1 MLYAVIGGFI
11 GFILGALMLFL
22 WMRAN
27 SRTDAA
33 RIAELESRTVAFD
46 QAISDKVRAESALEQ
61 LTISSK
67 RELEFAEQAAESK
80 AEAAARAHAAA
91 LDAEKRR
98 AESELESE
106 RGKAAALLEAEKR
119 RAATELNAERNK
131 AATEL
136 EAAAAALDTEKRRA
150 ESELE
155 SERGKA
161 AALLEAEK
169 RRAATELEAEKRKSQ
184 SELAAVR
191 EAQSQLEKVMKER
204 TENLRQ
210 EFKVL
215 SETILKERTE
225 NLQTANREQLSAILS
240 PLREQLAVYKKS
252 MDDVRENGVKLNES
266 LKHQYES
273 MVKMTE
279 KIGTDA
285 NNLAN
290 ALKGQSKTQGDWG
303 EMILET
309 ILRNSGLVKGVH
321 YRTQDT
327 IRDESGKTLKSASDH
342 IMRPDVIVNY
352 PDGKAVIIDS
362 KVSLTAY
369 TDYVGADDPKK
380 REDALQRHI
389 RSVQAHVDE
398 LVKKDYSAYLR
409 KGDSVDFVVMFIP
422 NDPSYQAALQG
433 DSGLWNRAFEKRIL
447 IVNPFNLMTLLYI
460 IKVAWNRMAQERNQQ
475 EIIRTAETLLTRVQR
490 FFAAFDDVGR
500 QLESTGKKYEA
511 AVKALSGR
519 QGLLGSAEKLK
530 ALGVPAKKDQKYPE
544 RFTAPEFSS
553 DPLSVRLIGS
563 DPDAESGTDDGS
575 ALSEGSE
582 GPDLPLPDA
591 DDDASG
597 ADSADTND

>member
-1 MLYAVIGGFI
+1 MFLYAVIGGVI
-11 GFILGALMLFL
+11 GFVLGALILFL
-22 WMRAN
+22 WMRAK

-33 RIAELESRTVAFD
+33 RIAELESRTAAFD
-46 QAISDKVRAESALEQ
+46 QAVADKVRAESALEQ
-61 LTISSK
+61 LKLSSQ
-67 RELEFAEQAAESK
+67 RELEFAQQAAQAK
-80 AEAAARAHAAA
+80 ADAAAKAHEAA

-98 AESELESE
+98 AASELEAEQS
-106 RGKAAALLEAEKR
+106 KSAALLDAEKR
-119 RAATELNAERNK
+119 RAAA
-131 AATEL
+131 
-136 EAAAAALDTEKRRA
+136 
-150 ESELE
+150 
-155 SERGKA
+155 
-161 AALLEAEK
+161 
-169 RRAATELEAEKRKSQ
+169 ELEAEKRKAQ

-191 EAQSQLEKVMKER
+191 EAQAQLEKVTKER
-204 TENLRQ
+204 TEHLRQ

-225 NLQTANREQLSAILS
+225 NLQTANKEQLGAILA

-327 IRDESGKTLKSASDH
+327 IRDEAGKTLKSASDH

-369 TDYVGADDPKK
+369 TDYVAADDPKK

-475 EIIRTAETLLTRVQR
+475 EIVKTAETLLARVQR

-530 ALGVPAKKDQKYPE
+530 ALGVPAKKDQKFPE

-553 DPLSVRLIGS
+553 DPLSVRLIGE
-563 DPDAESGTDDGS
+563 DTDAESEQEGIGTDDAP
-575 ALSEGSE
+575 ALSDEL
-582 GPDLPLPDA
+582 DLPLSGA
-591 DDDASG
+591 DDASG
-597 ADSADTND
+597 DADATDEP

>member
-1 MLYAVIGGFI
+1 MIFYAAIGGAA
-11 GFILGALMLFL
+11 GFILGALIIFL
-22 WMRAN
+22 WMRAG

-33 RIAELESRTVAFD
+33 RIAELESRIAAFD
-46 QAISDKVRAESALEQ
+46 QAVADKVRAESALEQ
-61 LTISSK
+61 LRQSSQ
-67 RELEFAEQAAESK
+67 RELEFTTQAAEEK
-80 AEAAARAHAAA
+80 ANVAAAAHEAELTAVRRQAAA
-91 LDAEKRR
+91 ELDAEKRR
-98 AESELESE
+98 AQSELDAE
-106 RGKAAALLEAEKR
+106 RSKAAALL
-119 RAATELNAERNK
+119 
-131 AATEL
+131 
-136 EAAAAALDTEKRRA
+136 D
-150 ESELE
+150 
-155 SERGKA
+155 
-161 AALLEAEK
+161 AEK
-169 RRAATELEAEKRKSQ
+169 RRAATELEAEKSKAK
-184 SELAAVR
+184 SELDALR
-191 EAQSQLEKVMKER
+191 EAHAQLEKVTKER
-204 TENLRQ
+204 TDHLRQ

-215 SETILKERTE
+215 SETILKERAE
-225 NLQTANREQLSAILS
+225 SMQSANREQLAAILA

-266 LKHQYES
+266 LKHQYDS

-285 NNLAN
+285 NNLAA

-327 IRDESGKTLKSASDH
+327 IRDESGKVVKSASDH

-352 PDGKAVIIDS
+352 PDGKAVVIDS

-369 TDYVGADDPKK
+369 TDYVASDDPQK

-475 EIIRTAETLLTRVQR
+475 EIVRTAENLLARVQR
-490 FFAAFDDVGR
+490 FLGAFDDVGR
-500 QLESTGKKYEA
+500 QLEATGKKYDA
-511 AVKALSGR
+511 AVKAFSGR
-519 QGLLGSAEKLK
+519 QGLVGSAEKLK
-530 ALGVPAKKDQKYPE
+530 ALGVPSKKDQKFPE
-544 RFTAPEFSS
+544 RFTAPEFSAS
-553 DPLSVRLIGS
+553 PLDIRLIGGENTA
-563 DPDAESGTDDGS
+563 DDGTDGDP
-575 ALSEGSE
+575 ALSKDELE
-582 GPDLPLPDA
+582 LPLSGDDAGDA
-591 DDDASG
+591 DA
-597 ADSADTND
+597 SADANS

>member
-1 MLYAVIGGFI
+1 MLSYAVIGGAI
-11 GFILGALMLFL
+11 GFVLGALILFL
-22 WMRAN
+22 WMRAR

-33 RIAELESRTVAFD
+33 RIAELEARTAAFD
-46 QAISDKVRAESALEQ
+46 QAVADRVRAESALEQ
-61 LTISSK
+61 LRISAQ
-67 RELEFAEQAAESK
+67 RELEFAAQAAESK
-80 AEAAARAHAAA
+80 EKAAAKAHETELASVRSQAAAA

-98 AESELESE
+98 AASELEAEKS
-106 RGKAAALLEAEKR
+106 KSAALLEAERK
-119 RAATELNAERNK
+119 RAAA
-131 AATEL
+131 
-136 EAAAAALDTEKRRA
+136 
-150 ESELE
+150 
-155 SERGKA
+155 
-161 AALLEAEK
+161 
-169 RRAATELEAEKRKSQ
+169 ELEAEKRKAE
-184 SELAAVR
+184 SELAAIR
-191 EAQSQLEKVMKER
+191 EAQAQMEKVTKER

-225 NLQTANREQLSAILS
+225 NLQTANKEQLAAILS

-273 MVKMTE
+273 MVRMTE

-327 IRDESGKTLKSASDH
+327 IRDDAGRTVKSASDH

-352 PDGKAVIIDS
+352 PDGKAVVIDS

-369 TDYVGADDPKK
+369 TDYVAAADDPQK

-433 DSGLWNRAFEKRIL
+433 DSGLWHRAFEKRIL

-475 EIIRTAETLLTRVQR
+475 EIVKTAETLLARVQR

-530 ALGVPAKKDQKYPE
+530 ALGVPAKKDQKLPE

-553 DPLSVRLIGS
+553 DPLSVRLIGEDAGSGPDEENAEAAAEADS
-563 DPDAESGTDDGS
+563 DE
-575 ALSEGSE
+575 L
-582 GPDLPLPDA
+582 DLPL
-591 DDDASG
+591 SG
-597 ADSADTND
+597 ADTTDLPGAND

>member
-1 MLYAVIGGFI
+1 MILYAVIGGVA
-11 GFILGALMLFL
+11 GFILGALILFL
-22 WMRAN
+22 WMRAR

-33 RIAELESRTVAFD
+33 RIAELEARTAAFD
-46 QAISDKVRAESALEQ
+46 QAVADKVRAETALEQ
-61 LTISSK
+61 LRISAQ
-67 RELEFAEQAAESK
+67 RELEFAAKAHEAELASVRSQAA
-80 AEAAARAHAAA
+80 AT

-98 AESELESE
+98 AASELESE
-106 RGKAAALLEAEKR
+106 KRRAASELEAEQKKAAALLEAEKR
-119 RAATELNAERNK
+119 K
-131 AATEL
+131 
-136 EAAAAALDTEKRRA
+136 A
-150 ESELE
+150 ESEL
-155 SERGKA
+155 A
-161 AALLEAEK
+161 AM
-169 RRAATELEAEKRKSQ
+169 
-184 SELAAVR
+184 R
-191 EAQSQLEKVMKER
+191 EAQAQMEKVTKER
-204 TENLRQ
+204 TEHLRQ

-225 NLQTANREQLSAILS
+225 NLQTANKEQLAAILS

-327 IRDESGKTLKSASDH
+327 IRDDAGRTVKSASDH

-352 PDGKAVIIDS
+352 PDGKAVVIDS

-369 TDYVGADDPKK
+369 TDYVAADDPKK

-475 EIIRTAETLLTRVQR
+475 EIVKTAETLLARIQR

-530 ALGVPAKKDQKYPE
+530 ALGVPAKKDQKLPE

-553 DPLSVRLIGS
+553 DPLTVRLIGEDADSGSEAENTDADADS
-563 DPDAESGTDDGS
+563 DELELRLTDTDDGTADADTS
-575 ALSEGSE
+575 
-582 GPDLPLPDA
+582 DLP
-591 DDDASG
+591 G
-597 ADSADTND
+597 ANDQP

>member
-1 MLYAVIGGFI
+1 MVLYAIIGGVV
-11 GFILGALMLFL
+11 GFLLGAFILFL
-22 WMRAN
+22 WMRAK

-33 RIAELESRTVAFD
+33 RIAELKSRTIAFD
-46 QAISDKVRAESALEQ
+46 QAVADKVRAESALEQ
-61 LTISSK
+61 LKISSQ
-67 RELEFAEQAAESK
+67 RELEYAAKAHDAELASVRSQAAATLD
-80 AEAAARAHAAA
+80 AEKKRAASE

-98 AESELESE
+98 AASELEAE
-106 RGKAAALLEAEKR
+106 QKKAAALLDAEKR
-119 RAATELNAERNK
+119 K
-131 AATEL
+131 
-136 EAAAAALDTEKRRA
+136 A
-150 ESELE
+150 ESEL
-155 SERGKA
+155 A
-161 AALLEAEK
+161 AM
-169 RRAATELEAEKRKSQ
+169 
-184 SELAAVR
+184 R
-191 EAQSQLEKVMKER
+191 EAQAQMEKVTKER
-204 TENLRQ
+204 TEHLRQ

-225 NLQTANREQLSAILS
+225 NLQTANKEQLAAILS
-240 PLREQLAVYKKS
+240 PLREQLAVYKQS

-475 EIIRTAETLLTRVQR
+475 EIVKTAETLLARVQR

-500 QLESTGKKYEA
+500 QLESAGKKYEA

-530 ALGVPAKKDQKYPE
+530 ALGVPAKKDQKIPE

-553 DPLSVRLIGS
+553 DPLTVRLIGE
-563 DPDAESGTDDGS
+563 DAESEPDDAGTDDDPV
-575 ALSEGSE
+575 LSDEL
-582 GPDLPLPDA
+582 DLPLSGA
-591 DDDASG
+591 DDASG
-597 ADSADTND
+597 DADATDEP

>member
-1 MLYAVIGGFI
+1 MIYAVIGGCI
-11 GFILGALMLFL
+11 GFILGALILFL
-22 WMRAN
+22 WMRAKT
-27 SRTDAA
+27 RADAA
-33 RIAELESRTVAFD
+33 RIAELESRTAAFEQAVA
-46 QAISDKVRAESALEQ
+46 DKVRAESVLEQ
-61 LTISSK
+61 LRLSSQ
-67 RELEFAEQAAESK
+67 RELEFAERAAQAK
-80 AEAAARAHAAA
+80 AEAAAQAHEAELTSARNQAAAA

-98 AESELESE
+98 AQSELEAE
-106 RGKAAALLEAEKR
+106 RGKSAALLDAEKR
-119 RAATELNAERNK
+119 RAAA
-131 AATEL
+131 
-136 EAAAAALDTEKRRA
+136 
-150 ESELE
+150 
-155 SERGKA
+155 
-161 AALLEAEK
+161 
-169 RRAATELEAEKRKSQ
+169 ELEAEKRKAQ
-184 SELAAVR
+184 SELAALR
-191 EAQSQLEKVMKER
+191 EAQAQLEKVTKER

-225 NLQTANREQLSAILS
+225 NLQTANKEQLSAILA

-273 MVKMTE
+273 MVRMTE

-327 IRDESGKTLKSASDH
+327 IRDEAGKTLKSASDH

-369 TDYVGADDPKK
+369 TDYVAADDPKK

-433 DSGLWNRAFEKRIL
+433 DSGLWNRAFENRIL

-475 EIIRTAETLLTRVQR
+475 EIVKTAETLLARVQR

-511 AVKALSGR
+511 AVKALRGR

-530 ALGVPAKKDQKYPE
+530 ALGVPAKKDQKFPE

-553 DPLSVRLIGS
+553 DPLTVLIS
-563 DPDAESGTDDGS
+563 ENTESEPDDADAGTDDAS
-575 ALSEGSE
+575 TLSDELT
-582 GPDLPLPDA
+582 LPLS
-591 DDDASG
+591 DDDAD
-597 ADSADTND
+597 AAATDANETDEP

>member
-1 MLYAVIGGFI
+1 MILYAIIGGLI
-11 GFILGALMLFL
+11 GFLLGAFILFL
-22 WMRAN
+22 WMRAR
-27 SRTDAA
+27 SRTDAV
-33 RIAELESRTVAFD
+33 RIAELEARTAAFD
-46 QAISDKVRAESALEQ
+46 QAVADKVRAETELEQ
-61 LTISSK
+61 LRISAQ
-67 RELEFAEQAAESK
+67 RELEFARQTAQAQADASAKAHETELASIRSQAA
-80 AEAAARAHAAA
+80 AT
-91 LDAEKRR
+91 LDAEKCR
-98 AESELESE
+98 AASELEAE
-106 RGKAAALLEAEKR
+106 QKKAAALLEAETK
-119 RAATELNAERNK
+119 RAAAELDA
-131 AATEL
+131 
-136 EAAAAALDTEKRRA
+136 EKRKA
-150 ESELE
+150 ESEL
-155 SERGKA
+155 A
-161 AALLEAEK
+161 AM
-169 RRAATELEAEKRKSQ
+169 
-184 SELAAVR
+184 R
-191 EAQSQLEKVMKER
+191 EAQAQMEKVTKER
-204 TENLRQ
+204 TEHLRQ

-225 NLQTANREQLSAILS
+225 NLQTANREQLAAILS

-327 IRDESGKTLKSASDH
+327 IRDDAGRTVKSASDH

-352 PDGKAVIIDS
+352 PDGKAVVIDS

-369 TDYVGADDPKK
+369 TDYVAADDPKK

-475 EIIRTAETLLTRVQR
+475 EIVKTAETLLARVQR

-530 ALGVPAKKDQKYPE
+530 ALGVPAKKDQKIPE

-553 DPLSVRLIGS
+553 DPLTVRLIGEDVESAEPDDAGTNDNPTLS
-563 DPDAESGTDDGS
+563 DE
-575 ALSEGSE
+575 L
-582 GPDLPLPDA
+582 DLPLSGA
-591 DDDASG
+591 NDASG
-597 ADSADTND
+597 DADATDEL

>member
-1 MLYAVIGGFI
+1 
-11 GFILGALMLFL
+11 
-22 WMRAN
+22 MRAR

-33 RIAELESRTVAFD
+33 RIAELESRTEAFD
-46 QAISDKVRAESALEQ
+46 QAVAGKVRAESALEQ
-61 LTISSK
+61 LKISSQ
-67 RELEFAEQAAESK
+67 RELEFAKQTAKDNADATEKAHEAALASARSQAAATLE
-80 AEAAARAHAAA
+80 AEREKAAAL

-98 AESELESE
+98 A
-106 RGKAAALLEAEKR
+106 AA
-119 RAATELNAERNK
+119 
-131 AATEL
+131 
-136 EAAAAALDTEKRRA
+136 
-150 ESELE
+150 
-155 SERGKA
+155 
-161 AALLEAEK
+161 
-169 RRAATELEAEKRKSQ
+169 ELEAEKRSAQ
-184 SELAAVR
+184 TELAALR
-191 EAQSQLEKVMKER
+191 EAHAQLEKTMKER

-215 SETILKERTE
+215 SETILKERAE
-225 NLQTANREQLSAILS
+225 SMQSANREQLSAILA

-327 IRDESGKTLKSASDH
+327 IRDDSGKTVKSASDH

-362 KVSLTAY
+362 KVSLTAF
-369 TDYVGADDPKK
+369 TDYVAADDPKK

-433 DSGLWNRAFEKRIL
+433 DSGLWNRAFENRIL

-475 EIIRTAETLLTRVQR
+475 EIVRTAETLLARVQR

-530 ALGVPAKKDQKYPE
+530 ALGVPAKKDQKFPE

-553 DPLSVRLIGS
+553 DPLTILISENAES
-563 DPDAESGTDDGS
+563 DEPDAGTDDAP
-575 ALSEGSE
+575 ALSDE
-582 GPDLPLPDA
+582 PDLPLSGA
-591 DDDASG
+591 NDASG
-597 ADSADTND
+597 DADATDEP

>member
-1 MLYAVIGGFI
+1 MLKA
-11 GFILGALMLFL
+11 ILGGLAGFL
-22 WMRAN
+22 LGSAMIYLWARV
-27 SRTDAA
+27 RTKTDAA
-33 RIAELESRTVAFD
+33 RIAELEAKAVKLDDATA
-46 QAISDKVRAESALEQ
+46 DKVRAESALE
-61 LTISSK
+61 
-67 RELEFAEQAAESK
+67 AERGK
-80 AEAAARAHAAA
+80 HAV
-91 LDAEKRR
+91 
-98 AESELESE
+98 ELESAHRQAE
-106 RGKAAALLEAEKR
+106 SLLEAER
-119 RAATELNAERNK
+119 Q
-131 AATEL
+131 
-136 EAAAAALDTEKRRA
+136 
-150 ESELE
+150 
-155 SERGKA
+155 KA
-161 AALLEAEK
+161 AAVLDAERQKATASLEAERQK
-169 RRAATELEAEKRKSQ
+169 AAAELTALKNAHAE
-184 SELAAVR
+184 
-191 EAQSQLEKVMKER
+191 LEKVTKER
-204 TENLRQ
+204 TDNLRQ

-225 NLQTANREQLSAILS
+225 NLQTANREQLAAILT

-273 MVKMTE
+273 MVRMTE

-290 ALKGQSKTQGDWG
+290 ALKGQNKTQGDWG

-475 EIIRTAETLLTRVQR
+475 EIVKTAETLLARVQR

-519 QGLLGSAEKLK
+519 QGLVGSAEKLS
-530 ALGVPAKKDQKYPE
+530 ALGVPSKKDQKFPE
-544 RFTAPEFSS
+544 RFSAPEFSS
-553 DPLSVRLIGS
+553 DPLSIRLIGEDADS
-563 DPDAESGTDDGS
+563 DAGTEPGTDDAS
-575 ALSEGSE
+575 ALSDEL
-582 GPDLPLPDA
+582 DLPL
-591 DDDASG
+591 SG
-597 ADSADTND
+597 ADGANDADAADSHGAND

>member
-1 MLYAVIGGFI
+1 MVLYAVIGGAV
-11 GFILGALMLFL
+11 GFVLGALIVFL
-22 WMRAN
+22 WMRAR

-33 RIAELESRTVAFD
+33 RIAELESRTAALD
-46 QAISDKVRAESALEQ
+46 QAVADKVRAESALEQ
-61 LTISSK
+61 LTISSQ
-67 RELEFAEQAAESK
+67 RELEFSQQTAQAKADAAAKAHETELASVRSQAA
-80 AEAAARAHAAA
+80 AT

-98 AESELESE
+98 AASELESE
-106 RGKAAALLEAEKR
+106 KRRAASELEAEQSKSAALLDAEKR
-119 RAATELNAERNK
+119 RAAA
-131 AATEL
+131 
-136 EAAAAALDTEKRRA
+136 
-150 ESELE
+150 
-155 SERGKA
+155 
-161 AALLEAEK
+161 
-169 RRAATELEAEKRKSQ
+169 ELEAEKRKAE
-184 SELAAVR
+184 SELAAMR
-191 EAQSQLEKVMKER
+191 EAQAQMEKVTKER
-204 TENLRQ
+204 TEHLRQ

-225 NLQTANREQLSAILS
+225 NLQTANREQLAAILS

-327 IRDESGKTLKSASDH
+327 IRDEAGKTLRSASDH

-352 PDGKAVIIDS
+352 PDGKAVVIDS

-369 TDYVGADDPKK
+369 TDYVAADDPKK

-475 EIIRTAETLLTRVQR
+475 EIVKTAETLLARVQR

-530 ALGVPAKKDQKYPE
+530 ALGVPAKKDQKFPE

-553 DPLSVRLIGS
+553 DPLSVRLIGE
-563 DPDAESGTDDGS
+563 DTDAESGLDAGTDDDP
-575 ALSEGSE
+575 ALSDEL
-582 GPDLPLPDA
+582 DLPL
-591 DDDASG
+591 SG
-597 ADSADTND
+597 ADDAATDADATDEP

>member
-1 MLYAVIGGFI
+1 MFFYAVIGGVA
-11 GFILGALMLFL
+11 GFILGAFVVFL
-22 WMRAN
+22 WMRAR

-33 RIAELESRTVAFD
+33 RIAALETRMAAFD
-46 QAISDKVRAESALEQ
+46 QAVADKIRAESALEQ
-61 LTISSK
+61 LRISAQ
-67 RELEFAEQAAESK
+67 RELEFASQTAESK
-80 AEAAARAHAAA
+80 VEVAAKAHDAALASVRSQAAAE
-91 LDAEKRR
+91 LEAEKRR
-98 AESELESE
+98 AASELEAE
-106 RGKAAALLEAEKR
+106 RGKAAALLDAEKR
-119 RAATELNAERNK
+119 
-131 AATEL
+131 
-136 EAAAAALDTEKRRA
+136 
-150 ESELE
+150 
-155 SERGKA
+155 KA
-161 AALLEAEK
+161 AA
-169 RRAATELEAEKRKSQ
+169 ELEAEKRKAE
-184 SELAAVR
+184 SELAAMR
-191 EAQSQLEKVMKER
+191 EAQAQMEKVTKER
-204 TENLRQ
+204 TEHLRQ
-210 EFKVL
+210 EFKAL
-215 SETILKERTE
+215 SETILKERAE
-225 NLQTANREQLSAILS
+225 NLQTANREQLAAILS

-327 IRDESGKTLKSASDH
+327 IRDDAGKAVRSASDH

-352 PDGKAVIIDS
+352 PDGKAVVIDS

-369 TDYVGADDPKK
+369 TDYVAADDPKK

-433 DSGLWNRAFEKRIL
+433 DSGLWHRAFEKRIL

-475 EIIRTAETLLTRVQR
+475 EIVKTAENLLARIQR
-490 FFAAFDDVGR
+490 FFSAFDEVGR
-500 QLESTGKKYEA
+500 QIDSTKKKYDA
-511 AVKALSGR
+511 AVNAFRGR
-519 QGLLGSAEKLK
+519 VGLVGSAERLK
-530 ALGVPAKKDQKYPE
+530 ALGVPSKKDLKIPE
-544 RFTAPEFSS
+544 RFTAPEFSA
-553 DPLSVRLIGS
+553 DPLSVRLIGG
-563 DPDAESGTDDGS
+563 DAESDSGQDNADAAEESDELDLQLPGADDATG
-575 ALSEGSE
+575 ADG
-582 GPDLPLPDA
+582 DAADA
-591 DDDASG
+591 DSSG
-597 ADSADTND
+597 ANDEP

>member
-1 MLYAVIGGFI
+1 MLLYAAVIGGVV
-11 GFILGALMLFL
+11 GFILGALILFL
-22 WMRAN
+22 WMRAR

-33 RIAELESRTVAFD
+33 RIAELESRTASFNQAVA
-46 QAISDKVRAESALEQ
+46 DKVRAESALEQ
-61 LTISSK
+61 LKLSSQ
-67 RELEFAEQAAESK
+67 RELEFARHAAQAESD
-80 AEAAARAHAAA
+80 AAAKAHEAELASVRNQAAAA

-98 AESELESE
+98 AASELEAEQS
-106 RGKAAALLEAEKR
+106 KSAALLDAEKR
-119 RAATELNAERNK
+119 RAAA
-131 AATEL
+131 
-136 EAAAAALDTEKRRA
+136 
-150 ESELE
+150 
-155 SERGKA
+155 
-161 AALLEAEK
+161 
-169 RRAATELEAEKRKSQ
+169 ELEAEKCKAE
-184 SELAAVR
+184 SELAAMR
-191 EAQSQLEKVMKER
+191 EAQAQMEKVTKER
-204 TENLRQ
+204 TEHLRQ

-225 NLQTANREQLSAILS
+225 NLQTANREQLGAILA

-273 MVKMTE
+273 MVRMTE

-290 ALKGQSKTQGDWG
+290 ALKGQNKTQGDWG

-327 IRDESGKTLKSASDH
+327 IRDDSGKTVKSASDH

-369 TDYVGADDPKK
+369 TDYVAADDPKK

-433 DSGLWNRAFEKRIL
+433 DSGLWNRAFEQRIL

-475 EIIRTAETLLTRVQR
+475 EIVKTAETLLARVQR
-490 FFAAFDDVGR
+490 FFAVFDDVGR

-530 ALGVPAKKDQKYPE
+530 ALGVPAKKDQKIPE

-553 DPLSVRLIGS
+553 DPLSVRLIGEDEES
-563 DPDAESGTDDGS
+563 EPDDAGTDDGP
-575 ALSEGSE
+575 ALSDEL
-582 GPDLPLPDA
+582 DLPLSGA
-591 DDDASG
+591 DDASG
-597 ADSADTND
+597 DADATDEP

>member
-1 MLYAVIGGFI
+1 MILYAVIGGVI
-11 GFILGALMLFL
+11 GFILGAFILFL
-22 WMRAN
+22 WMRAR

-33 RIAELESRTVAFD
+33 RIAELESRTAAFD
-46 QAISDKVRAESALEQ
+46 QAVADKVRAESALEQ
-61 LTISSK
+61 LKLSSQ
-67 RELEFAEQAAESK
+67 RELEFAQQTAQAK
-80 AEAAARAHAAA
+80 ADAAAQAHEAELASARNQAAAA

-98 AESELESE
+98 AASELEAEQS
-106 RGKAAALLEAEKR
+106 KSAALLDAEKR
-119 RAATELNAERNK
+119 RAAA
-131 AATEL
+131 
-136 EAAAAALDTEKRRA
+136 
-150 ESELE
+150 
-155 SERGKA
+155 
-161 AALLEAEK
+161 
-169 RRAATELEAEKRKSQ
+169 ELEAEKRKAQ

-191 EAQSQLEKVMKER
+191 EAQAQLEKVTKER

-225 NLQTANREQLSAILS
+225 NLQTANREQLAAILA

-273 MVKMTE
+273 MVRMTE

-327 IRDESGKTLKSASDH
+327 IRDEAGKTLKSASDH

-369 TDYVGADDPKK
+369 TDYVAADDPKK

-475 EIIRTAETLLTRVQR
+475 EIVKTAETLLARVQR

-530 ALGVPAKKDQKYPE
+530 ALGVPAKKDQKFPE

-553 DPLSVRLIGS
+553 DPLSVRLIGE
-563 DPDAESGTDDGS
+563 DAESEPDDAGTDAPS
-575 ALSEGSE
+575 ALSDEL
-582 GPDLPLPDA
+582 DLPL
-591 DDDASG
+591 SG
-597 ADSADTND
+597 ADDVSGDADATDEP

>member
-1 MLYAVIGGFI
+1 MILYAIIGGVA
-11 GFILGALMLFL
+11 GLILGALIIFL
-22 WMRAN
+22 WMRAR

-33 RIAELESRTVAFD
+33 RIAELETRTAAFD
-46 QAISDKVRAESALEQ
+46 QAVADKVRAESALDQ
-61 LTISSK
+61 LRQSSQ
-67 RELEFAEQAAESK
+67 RELEFTVQAEKEKANATAAAHEAELTAIRKQAA
-80 AEAAARAHAAA
+80 AE

-98 AESELESE
+98 AAS
-106 RGKAAALLEAEKR
+106 
-119 RAATELNAERNK
+119 
-131 AATEL
+131 
-136 EAAAAALDTEKRRA
+136 
-150 ESELE
+150 
-155 SERGKA
+155 
-161 AALLEAEK
+161 
-169 RRAATELEAEKRKSQ
+169 ELEAEKNKSAALLDAEKQKAAAELDAEKRKAK
-184 SELAAVR
+184 SELDAVR
-191 EAQSQLEKVMKER
+191 EAQAQLEKVTKER
-204 TENLRQ
+204 TDHLRQ

-215 SETILKERTE
+215 SETILKERAE
-225 NLQTANREQLSAILS
+225 SMQSANREQLSAILA

-266 LKHQYES
+266 LKHQYDS

-285 NNLAN
+285 NNLAA

-327 IRDESGKTLKSASDH
+327 IRDESGKAVKSASDH

-369 TDYVGADDPKK
+369 TDYVAADDPQK

-433 DSGLWNRAFEKRIL
+433 DSGMWNRAFEKRIL

-475 EIIRTAETLLTRVQR
+475 EIVKTAENLLARIQR
-490 FFAAFDDVGR
+490 FFSAFDDVGR
-500 QLESTGKKYEA
+500 QLEATGKKYDA
-511 AVKALSGR
+511 AVKAFSGR
-519 QGLLGSAEKLK
+519 QGLVGSAEKLK
-530 ALGVPAKKDQKYPE
+530 ALGVPSRKDQKFPA
-544 RFTAPEFSS
+544 RFTAPEFSAS
-553 DPLSVRLIGS
+553 PLEIKLIGGE
-563 DPDAESGTDDGS
+563 DADESGTDAGTDDAS
-575 ALSEGSE
+575 ALSDEL
-582 GPDLPLPDA
+582 DLPLP
-591 DDDASG
+591 G
-597 ADSADTND
+597 GESADESTEP

>member
-1 MLYAVIGGFI
+1 MIYAVTGGVI
-11 GFILGALMLFL
+11 GFILGALIIFL
-22 WMRAN
+22 WMRAK

-33 RIAELESRTVAFD
+33 RIAELEARTASFEQAVA
-46 QAISDKVRAESALEQ
+46 DKVRAESALDQ
-61 LTISSK
+61 LRQSSQ
-67 RELEFAEQAAESK
+67 RELEFTARAAEEKANVAAAAHDAELTALRKQAAAELEAEKSK
-80 AEAAARAHAAA
+80 SAAL

-98 AESELESE
+98 A
-106 RGKAAALLEAEKR
+106 AA
-119 RAATELNAERNK
+119 
-131 AATEL
+131 
-136 EAAAAALDTEKRRA
+136 
-150 ESELE
+150 
-155 SERGKA
+155 
-161 AALLEAEK
+161 
-169 RRAATELEAEKRKSQ
+169 ELEAEKSKAK
-184 SELAAVR
+184 SELDAMH
-191 EAQSQLEKVMKER
+191 EAHAQLEKVTKER
-204 TENLRQ
+204 TEHLRQ

-215 SETILKERTE
+215 SETILKERAE
-225 NLQTANREQLSAILS
+225 SMQTANREQLSAILA

-266 LKHQYES
+266 LKHQYDS

-285 NNLAN
+285 NNLAA

-327 IRDESGKTLKSASDH
+327 IRDESGKVVKSASDH
-342 IMRPDVIVNY
+342 IMRPDVVVSY

-369 TDYVGADDPKK
+369 TDYVAADDPQK
-380 REDALQRHI
+380 REEALQRHI

-475 EIIRTAETLLTRVQR
+475 EIVRTAENLLARIQR
-490 FFAAFDDVGR
+490 FFSAFDDVGK
-500 QLESTGKKYEA
+500 QLVATGKKYDA
-511 AVKALSGR
+511 AVKAFSGR
-519 QGLLGSAEKLK
+519 QGLVGSAEKLK
-530 ALGVPAKKDQKYPE
+530 ALGVPSRKDQKFPE
-544 RFTAPEFSS
+544 RFTAPEFSAS
-553 DPLSVRLIGS
+553 PLDIQLIGAEDAS
-563 DPDAESGTDDGS
+563 GDAPDSGTDGDS
-575 ALSEGSE
+575 ALSNGE
-582 GPDLPLPDA
+582 PDLPLPG
-591 DDDASG
+591 DDAGDTDAST
-597 ADSADTND
+597 DSNT

>member
-1 MLYAVIGGFI
+1 MILYAVIGGVI
-11 GFILGALMLFL
+11 GFILGAFILFL
-22 WMRAN
+22 WMRAR

-33 RIAELESRTVAFD
+33 RIAELEARTAAFD
-46 QAISDKVRAESALEQ
+46 QAVADRVRAESALEQ
-61 LTISSK
+61 LKLSSQ
-67 RELEFAEQAAESK
+67 RELEFARHAAQAESD
-80 AEAAARAHAAA
+80 AAAKAHEAELASVRNQAAAA

-98 AESELESE
+98 AASELEAEQS
-106 RGKAAALLEAEKR
+106 KSAALLDAEKR
-119 RAATELNAERNK
+119 RAAA
-131 AATEL
+131 
-136 EAAAAALDTEKRRA
+136 
-150 ESELE
+150 
-155 SERGKA
+155 
-161 AALLEAEK
+161 
-169 RRAATELEAEKRKSQ
+169 ELEAEKCKAQ
-184 SELAAVR
+184 SELAAMR
-191 EAQSQLEKVMKER
+191 EAQAQMEKVTKER
-204 TENLRQ
+204 TEHLRQ

-225 NLQTANREQLSAILS
+225 NLQTANREQLGAILA

-273 MVKMTE
+273 MVRMTE

-327 IRDESGKTLKSASDH
+327 IRDDSGKTVKSASDH

-369 TDYVGADDPKK
+369 TDYVAADDPKK

-389 RSVQAHVDE
+389 RSVHAHVDE

-433 DSGLWNRAFEKRIL
+433 DSGLWNRAFEQRIL

-475 EIIRTAETLLTRVQR
+475 EIVKTAETLLARVQR
-490 FFAAFDDVGR
+490 FFAVFDDVGR

-530 ALGVPAKKDQKYPE
+530 ALGVPAKKDQKIPE

-553 DPLSVRLIGS
+553 DPLMILIS
-563 DPDAESGTDDGS
+563 EDAESEPDDAGTDDVP
-575 ALSEGSE
+575 ALSDEL
-582 GPDLPLPDA
+582 DLPLSGA
-591 DDDASG
+591 DDASG
-597 ADSADTND
+597 DADATDDP

>member
-1 MLYAVIGGFI
+1 MILYAVIGGVI
-11 GFILGALMLFL
+11 GFLLGALILFL
-22 WMRAN
+22 WMRAK

-33 RIAELESRTVAFD
+33 RIAELESRIAAFD
-46 QAISDKVRAESALEQ
+46 QAVADKVRAESMLEQ
-61 LTISSK
+61 LKLSSQ
-67 RELEFAEQAAESK
+67 RELEFSQQAAQAKADAAAKAHEAELTSVRNQAAAELEAEKRRAQSELEAEQSKSAAL
-80 AEAAARAHAAA
+80 

-98 AESELESE
+98 A
-106 RGKAAALLEAEKR
+106 AA
-119 RAATELNAERNK
+119 
-131 AATEL
+131 
-136 EAAAAALDTEKRRA
+136 
-150 ESELE
+150 
-155 SERGKA
+155 
-161 AALLEAEK
+161 
-169 RRAATELEAEKRKSQ
+169 ELEAEKSKAQ

-191 EAQSQLEKVMKER
+191 EAQAQLEKVTKER

-225 NLQTANREQLSAILS
+225 NLQTANREQLGAILA

-327 IRDESGKTLKSASDH
+327 IRDEAGKTLKSASDH

-369 TDYVGADDPKK
+369 TDYVAADDPKK

-475 EIIRTAETLLTRVQR
+475 EIVKTAETLLARVQR

-530 ALGVPAKKDQKYPE
+530 ALGVPAKKDQKIPE

-553 DPLSVRLIGS
+553 DPLTVRLIGEDADAGSEPDDAGTDDASALS
-563 DPDAESGTDDGS
+563 DELDLPLSGTDDV
-575 ALSEGSE
+575 
-582 GPDLPLPDA
+582 
-591 DDDASG
+591 
-597 ADSADTND
+597 ADSTDATDEP

>member
-11 GFILGALMLFL
+11 GFGLGALLVFL
-22 WMRAN
+22 WMRAR

-33 RIAELESRTVAFD
+33 RIAELGSRTAAFD
-46 QAISDKVRAESALEQ
+46 QAVADKVRAESALEQ
-61 LTISSK
+61 LKLSSQ

-80 AEAAARAHAAA
+80 AKAAAQAYEAT

-98 AESELESE
+98 AQSELEAE
-106 RGKAAALLEAEKR
+106 RGKAAALLDAEKR
-119 RAATELNAERNK
+119 RAAA
-131 AATEL
+131 
-136 EAAAAALDTEKRRA
+136 
-150 ESELE
+150 
-155 SERGKA
+155 
-161 AALLEAEK
+161 
-169 RRAATELEAEKRKSQ
+169 ELEAEKRKAQ

-191 EAQSQLEKVMKER
+191 EAQAQLEKVTKER

-225 NLQTANREQLSAILS
+225 NLQTANKEQLSAILA

-266 LKHQYES
+266 LKNQYEN

-279 KIGTDA
+279 RIGTDA

-327 IRDESGKTLKSASDH
+327 IRDESGKAVKSASDH

-352 PDGKAVIIDS
+352 PDGKAVVIDS

-369 TDYVGADDPKK
+369 TDYVGSDDPKK

-398 LVKKDYSAYLR
+398 LVKKDYSAYLG

-475 EIIRTAETLLTRVQR
+475 EIVKTAETLLARVQR

-530 ALGVPAKKDQKYPE
+530 ALGVPARKDQKFPE

-553 DPLSVRLIGS
+553 GPLSVRLIGGDADDDPVS
-563 DPDAESGTDDGS
+563 DDAGTNNAS
-575 ALSEGSE
+575 ALSDEL
-582 GPDLPLPDA
+582 DLPLPGTNA
-591 DDDASG
+591 PDDA
-597 ADSADTND
+597 AD

>member
-1 MLYAVIGGFI
+1 MILYAIIGGVA
-11 GFILGALMLFL
+11 GLILGALIIFL
-22 WMRAN
+22 WMRAR

-33 RIAELESRTVAFD
+33 RIAELETRTAAFD
-46 QAISDKVRAESALEQ
+46 QAVADKVRAESALDQ
-61 LTISSK
+61 LRQSSQ
-67 RELEFAEQAAESK
+67 RELEFRLQAAEEK
-80 AEAAARAHAAA
+80 ANVAAAAHEAELTAIRKQAAA
-91 LDAEKRR
+91 ELDAEKRR
-98 AESELESE
+98 AAS
-106 RGKAAALLEAEKR
+106 
-119 RAATELNAERNK
+119 
-131 AATEL
+131 
-136 EAAAAALDTEKRRA
+136 
-150 ESELE
+150 
-155 SERGKA
+155 
-161 AALLEAEK
+161 
-169 RRAATELEAEKRKSQ
+169 ELEAEKNKSAALLDAEKQKAAAELDAEKRKAK
-184 SELAAVR
+184 SELDAVR
-191 EAQSQLEKVMKER
+191 EAQAQLEKVTKER
-204 TENLRQ
+204 TDHLRQ

-215 SETILKERTE
+215 SETILKERAE
-225 NLQTANREQLSAILS
+225 SMQSANREQLSAILA

-266 LKHQYES
+266 LKHQYDS

-285 NNLAN
+285 NNLAA

-327 IRDESGKTLKSASDH
+327 IRDESGKAVKSASDH

-369 TDYVGADDPKK
+369 TDYVAADDPQK

-433 DSGLWNRAFEKRIL
+433 DSGMWNRAFEKRIL

-475 EIIRTAETLLTRVQR
+475 EIVKTAENLLARIQR
-490 FFAAFDDVGR
+490 FFSAFDDVGR
-500 QLESTGKKYEA
+500 QLEATGKKYDA
-511 AVKALSGR
+511 AVKAFSGR
-519 QGLLGSAEKLK
+519 QGLVGSAEKLK
-530 ALGVPAKKDQKYPE
+530 ALGVPSRKDQKFPA
-544 RFTAPEFSS
+544 RFTAPEFSAS
-553 DPLSVRLIGS
+553 PLEIKLIGGE
-563 DPDAESGTDDGS
+563 DADESGTDAGTDDAS
-575 ALSEGSE
+575 ALSDEL
-582 GPDLPLPDA
+582 DLPLP
-591 DDDASG
+591 G
-597 ADSADTND
+597 GESADESTEP

>member
-1 MLYAVIGGFI
+1 MILYAIIGGVA
-11 GFILGALMLFL
+11 GLILGALIIFL
-22 WMRAN
+22 WMRAR

-33 RIAELESRTVAFD
+33 RIAELETRTAAFD
-46 QAISDKVRAESALEQ
+46 QAVADKVRAESALDQ
-61 LTISSK
+61 LRQSSQ
-67 RELEFAEQAAESK
+67 RELEFRLQAAEEK
-80 AEAAARAHAAA
+80 ANVAAAAHEAELTAIRKQAAA
-91 LDAEKRR
+91 ELDAEKRR
-98 AESELESE
+98 AAS
-106 RGKAAALLEAEKR
+106 
-119 RAATELNAERNK
+119 
-131 AATEL
+131 
-136 EAAAAALDTEKRRA
+136 
-150 ESELE
+150 
-155 SERGKA
+155 
-161 AALLEAEK
+161 
-169 RRAATELEAEKRKSQ
+169 ELEAEKNKSAALLDAEKQKAAAELDAEKRKAK
-184 SELAAVR
+184 SELDAVR
-191 EAQSQLEKVMKER
+191 EAQAQLEKVTKER
-204 TENLRQ
+204 TDHLRQ

-215 SETILKERTE
+215 SETILKERAE
-225 NLQTANREQLSAILS
+225 SMQSANKEQLSAILA

-266 LKHQYES
+266 LKHQYDS

-285 NNLAN
+285 NNLAA

-327 IRDESGKTLKSASDH
+327 IRDESGKAVKSASDH

-369 TDYVGADDPKK
+369 TDYVAADDPKK

-433 DSGLWNRAFEKRIL
+433 DSGMWNRAFEKRIL

-475 EIIRTAETLLTRVQR
+475 EIVKTAETLLARVQR

-530 ALGVPAKKDQKYPE
+530 ALGVPAKKDQKIPE

-553 DPLSVRLIGS
+553 DPLTVRLIGEDADTES
-563 DPDAESGTDDGS
+563 EPDDAGTDDAP
-575 ALSEGSE
+575 ALSDEL
-582 GPDLPLPDA
+582 DLPLSGA
-591 DDDASG
+591 DDASG
-597 ADSADTND
+597 NADATDEP

>member
-1 MLYAVIGGFI
+1 MIFYAVIGGAA
-11 GFILGALMLFL
+11 GLILGALIVFL
-22 WMRAN
+22 WMRAG

-33 RIAELESRTVAFD
+33 RIAELESRTAALD
-46 QAISDKVRAESALEQ
+46 QAVADKVRAESALEQ
-61 LTISSK
+61 LRQSSQ
-67 RELEFAEQAAESK
+67 RELEFAEQAAGEK
-80 AEAAARAHAAA
+80 ANVAAAAHDAELTAVRRQAAA
-91 LDAEKRR
+91 ELDAEKRR
-98 AESELESE
+98 AQSELEAE
-106 RGKAAALLEAEKR
+106 RSKAAALLDAEKR
-119 RAATELNAERNK
+119 RASA
-131 AATEL
+131 
-136 EAAAAALDTEKRRA
+136 
-150 ESELE
+150 
-155 SERGKA
+155 
-161 AALLEAEK
+161 
-169 RRAATELEAEKRKSQ
+169 ELEAEKSKAK
-184 SELAAVR
+184 SELDALR
-191 EAQSQLEKVMKER
+191 EAHAQLEKVTKER
-204 TENLRQ
+204 TDHLRQ

-215 SETILKERTE
+215 SETILKERAE
-225 NLQTANREQLSAILS
+225 SMQSANREQLAAILA

-266 LKHQYES
+266 LKHQYDS
-273 MVKMTE
+273 MVRMTE

-285 NNLAN
+285 NNLAA

-327 IRDESGKTLKSASDH
+327 IRDEAGRTVKSASDH

-352 PDGKAVIIDS
+352 PDGKAVVIDS

-369 TDYVGADDPKK
+369 TDYVAADDPKK

-475 EIIRTAETLLTRVQR
+475 EIVRTAENLLARVQR
-490 FFAAFDDVGR
+490 FLGAFDDVGR
-500 QLESTGKKYEA
+500 QLEATGKKYDA
-511 AVKALSGR
+511 AVKAFSGR
-519 QGLLGSAEKLK
+519 QGLVGSAEKLK
-530 ALGVPAKKDQKYPE
+530 ALGVPSRKDQKFPE
-544 RFTAPEFSS
+544 RFTAPEFSAS
-553 DPLSVRLIGS
+553 PLDIRLIGGENTA
-563 DPDAESGTDDGS
+563 DDGTDGDP
-575 ALSEGSE
+575 ALSNDELE
-582 GPDLPLPDA
+582 LPLSGDNAGDA
-591 DDDASG
+591 DA
-597 ADSADTND
+597 SADANS

>member
-1 MLYAVIGGFI
+1 MLYAVIGGCI
-11 GFILGALMLFL
+11 GLILGALFVFL
-22 WMRAN
+22 WMRAR
-27 SRTDAA
+27 SRTDAT
-33 RIAELESRTVAFD
+33 RIAELESRTAAFD
-46 QAISDKVRAESALEQ
+46 QAVADKVRAESALEQ
-61 LTISSK
+61 LRLSSQ
-67 RELEFAEQAAESK
+67 RELEFAAQAAQAKEE
-80 AEAAARAHAAA
+80 AEAQAHQTA

-98 AESELESE
+98 AQSELEAE
-106 RGKAAALLEAEKR
+106 RGKSAALLDAEKR
-119 RAATELNAERNK
+119 RAAA
-131 AATEL
+131 
-136 EAAAAALDTEKRRA
+136 
-150 ESELE
+150 
-155 SERGKA
+155 
-161 AALLEAEK
+161 
-169 RRAATELEAEKRKSQ
+169 ELEAEKRKAQ

-191 EAQSQLEKVMKER
+191 EAQAQLEKVMKER

-225 NLQTANREQLSAILS
+225 NLQTANKEQLSAILA

-266 LKHQYES
+266 LKNQYEN

-279 KIGTDA
+279 RIGTDA

-327 IRDESGKTLKSASDH
+327 IRDEAGRTVRSASDH

-369 TDYVGADDPKK
+369 TDYVGTDDPKK

-475 EIIRTAETLLTRVQR
+475 EIVKTAETLLARVQR

-544 RFTAPEFSS
+544 RFTAPEFSAS
-553 DPLSVRLIGS
+553 PLSVRLIGGE
-563 DPDAESGTDDGS
+563 DESEAGTDDAS
-575 ALSEGSE
+575 ALSDEL
-582 GPDLPLPDA
+582 DLPLSGDNDAPDNA
-591 DDDASG
+591 DAPETDDQP
-597 ADSADTND
+597 

>member
-1 MLYAVIGGFI
+1 MIYAIIGGVA
-11 GFILGALMLFL
+11 GFLLGALVLFL
-22 WMRAN
+22 WMRAK
-27 SRTDAA
+27 SHTDAA
-33 RIAELESRTVAFD
+33 RIAELEARTASLD
-46 QAISDKVRAESALEQ
+46 QAVADKVRAESALEQ
-61 LTISSK
+61 LRQSSQ
-67 RELEFAEQAAESK
+67 RELEFVNHAAEEKAKTAAAAHETELAAVRRQAA
-80 AEAAARAHAAA
+80 AE

-98 AESELESE
+98 AQSELD
-106 RGKAAALLEAEKR
+106 
-119 RAATELNAERNK
+119 AERNK
-131 AATEL
+131 AA
-136 EAAAAALDTEKRRA
+136 
-150 ESELE
+150 
-155 SERGKA
+155 
-161 AALLEAEK
+161 ALLDAET
-169 RRAATELEAEKRKSQ
+169 RRAAAELEAEKRTAKTELDAMRESQ
-184 SELAAVR
+184 A
-191 EAQSQLEKVMKER
+191 QLEKGIKER
-204 TENLRQ
+204 TEHLRQ

-215 SETILKERTE
+215 SEAILKERAE
-225 NLQTANREQLSAILS
+225 SMQSANKEQLAAILA

-273 MVKMTE
+273 MVRMTE

-327 IRDESGKTLKSASDH
+327 IRDEAGKTLKSASDH

-352 PDGKAVIIDS
+352 PDGKAVVIDS

-369 TDYVGADDPKK
+369 TDYVAADDPKK

-475 EIIRTAETLLTRVQR
+475 EIVKTAENLLARVQR
-490 FFAAFDDVGR
+490 FLNVFDDVGR
-500 QLESTGKKYEA
+500 QIESTEKKYNT
-511 AVKALSGR
+511 AVNALRGR
-519 QGLLGSAEKLK
+519 LGLVGSAERLK
-530 ALGVPAKKDQKYPE
+530 ALGVPAKKDQKFPE
-544 RFTAPEFSS
+544 RFTAPEFSASPLDIQLIES
-553 DPLSVRLIGS
+553 DEDTSGT
-563 DPDAESGTDDGS
+563 ESGTDDAS
-575 ALSEGSE
+575 ALSDEL
-582 GPDLPLPDA
+582 DLDIPGDRARDA
-591 DDDASG
+591 NASTDAIS
-597 ADSADTND
+597 

>member
-1 MLYAVIGGFI
+1 MILYAVIGGVV
-11 GFILGALMLFL
+11 GFILGAFILFL
-22 WMRAN
+22 WMRAK

-33 RIAELESRTVAFD
+33 RIAELETRTAAFD
-46 QAISDKVRAESALEQ
+46 QAVADKVRAESALEQ
-61 LTISSK
+61 LKLSSQ
-67 RELEFAEQAAESK
+67 RELEFARHAAQAESD
-80 AEAAARAHAAA
+80 AAAKAHEAELASVRNQAAAA

-98 AESELESE
+98 AASELEAE
-106 RGKAAALLEAEKR
+106 RGKSAALLEAEKR
-119 RAATELNAERNK
+119 K
-131 AATEL
+131 
-136 EAAAAALDTEKRRA
+136 A
-150 ESELE
+150 ESEL
-155 SERGKA
+155 A
-161 AALLEAEK
+161 AM
-169 RRAATELEAEKRKSQ
+169 
-184 SELAAVR
+184 R
-191 EAQSQLEKVMKER
+191 EAQAQMEKVTKER
-204 TENLRQ
+204 TEHLRQ

-225 NLQTANREQLSAILS
+225 NLQTANKEQLAAILS

-327 IRDESGKTLKSASDH
+327 IRDDSGKTVKSASDH

-369 TDYVGADDPKK
+369 TDYVAADDPKK

-433 DSGLWNRAFEKRIL
+433 DSGLWNRAFEQRIL

-475 EIIRTAETLLTRVQR
+475 EIVKTAETLLARVQR
-490 FFAAFDDVGR
+490 FFTAFDDVGR

-530 ALGVPAKKDQKYPE
+530 ALGVPAKKDQKMPE

-553 DPLSVRLIGS
+553 EPLTILIS
-563 DPDAESGTDDGS
+563 EDAESEPDNTGTDDAS
-575 ALSEGSE
+575 ALSDEL
-582 GPDLPLPDA
+582 DLPLTASDGGAPDTEA
-591 DDDASG
+591 
-597 ADSADTND
+597 NDQP

>member
-1 MLYAVIGGFI
+1 MIFAVIGGCI
-11 GFILGALMLFL
+11 GFILGALILFL
-22 WMRAN
+22 WMRAKT
-27 SRTDAA
+27 RADAA
-33 RIAELESRTVAFD
+33 RIAELESRTASFD
-46 QAISDKVRAESALEQ
+46 QAVADMVRAESALEQ
-61 LTISSK
+61 LRLSSQ
-67 RELEFAEQAAESK
+67 RELEFAAKAHGAE
-80 AEAAARAHAAA
+80 

-98 AESELESE
+98 ANAELEAE
-106 RGKAAALLEAEKR
+106 RGKSAALLDAEKR
-119 RAATELNAERNK
+119 RAAA
-131 AATEL
+131 
-136 EAAAAALDTEKRRA
+136 
-150 ESELE
+150 
-155 SERGKA
+155 
-161 AALLEAEK
+161 
-169 RRAATELEAEKRKSQ
+169 ELEAEKRKAQ
-184 SELAAVR
+184 SELAALR
-191 EAQSQLEKVMKER
+191 EAHAQLEKVTKER

-225 NLQTANREQLSAILS
+225 NLQTANKEQLSAILA

-273 MVKMTE
+273 MVRMTE

-327 IRDESGKTLKSASDH
+327 IRDESGKVVKSASDH

-352 PDGKAVIIDS
+352 PDGKAVVIDS

-369 TDYVGADDPKK
+369 TDYVATDDPKK

-475 EIIRTAETLLTRVQR
+475 EIVRTAENLLARVQR
-490 FFAAFDDVGR
+490 FLGAFDDVGR
-500 QLESTGKKYEA
+500 QLEATGKKYDA
-511 AVKALSGR
+511 AVKAFSGR
-519 QGLLGSAEKLK
+519 QGLVGSAEKLK
-530 ALGVPAKKDQKYPE
+530 ALGVPSKKDQKFPE
-544 RFTAPEFSS
+544 RFTAPEFSAS
-553 DPLSVRLIGS
+553 PLDIRLIGGENA
-563 DPDAESGTDDGS
+563 AENGTDDDPARS
-575 ALSEGSE
+575 NDEL
-582 GPDLPLPDA
+582 DLPLSGEDAGDA
-591 DDDASG
+591 DASTDANS
-597 ADSADTND
+597 

>member
-1 MLYAVIGGFI
+1 MVLYAIIGGVV
-11 GFILGALMLFL
+11 GFLLGAFILFL
-22 WMRAN
+22 WMRAK

-33 RIAELESRTVAFD
+33 RIAELKSRTIAFD
-46 QAISDKVRAESALEQ
+46 QAVADKVRAESALEQ
-61 LTISSK
+61 LKISSQ
-67 RELEFAEQAAESK
+67 RELEYAAKAHDAELASVRSQAAATLD
-80 AEAAARAHAAA
+80 AEKKRAASE

-98 AESELESE
+98 AASELEAE
-106 RGKAAALLEAEKR
+106 QKKAAALLDAEKR
-119 RAATELNAERNK
+119 K
-131 AATEL
+131 
-136 EAAAAALDTEKRRA
+136 A
-150 ESELE
+150 ESEL
-155 SERGKA
+155 A
-161 AALLEAEK
+161 AM
-169 RRAATELEAEKRKSQ
+169 
-184 SELAAVR
+184 R
-191 EAQSQLEKVMKER
+191 EAQAQMEKVTKER
-204 TENLRQ
+204 TEHLRQ

-225 NLQTANREQLSAILS
+225 NLQTANKEQLAAILS

-252 MDDVRENGVKLNES
+252 MDDVRENGIKLNES

-475 EIIRTAETLLTRVQR
+475 EIVKTAETLLARVQR

-519 QGLLGSAEKLK
+519 QGLVGSAEKLS
-530 ALGVPAKKDQKYPE
+530 ALGVPSKKDQKFPE
-544 RFTAPEFSS
+544 RFSAPEFSS
-553 DPLSVRLIGS
+553 DPLSIRLIGEDADS
-563 DPDAESGTDDGS
+563 DAGTEPGTDDAS
-575 ALSEGSE
+575 ALSDEL
-582 GPDLPLPDA
+582 DLPL
-591 DDDASG
+591 SG
-597 ADSADTND
+597 ADGADDADAADSPGAND

>member
-1 MLYAVIGGFI
+1 MILYAVIGGVT
-11 GFILGALMLFL
+11 GFILGAFILFL
-22 WMRAN
+22 WMRAK

-33 RIAELESRTVAFD
+33 RIAELEARTAAFD
-46 QAISDKVRAESALEQ
+46 LAVADRVRAESALEQ
-61 LTISSK
+61 FKLSSQ
-67 RELEFAEQAAESK
+67 RELEFAQQAAQAK
-80 AEAAARAHAAA
+80 ADAVAQAHEAELTSARSQAAAA

-98 AESELESE
+98 AQSELEAEQS
-106 RGKAAALLEAEKR
+106 KSAALLDAEKR
-119 RAATELNAERNK
+119 RAAA
-131 AATEL
+131 
-136 EAAAAALDTEKRRA
+136 
-150 ESELE
+150 
-155 SERGKA
+155 
-161 AALLEAEK
+161 
-169 RRAATELEAEKRKSQ
+169 ELEAEKRKAQ
-184 SELAAVR
+184 SELTAVR
-191 EAQSQLEKVMKER
+191 EAQAQLEKVTKER

-225 NLQTANREQLSAILS
+225 NLQTANREQLGAILA
-240 PLREQLAVYKKS
+240 PLREQLAVYKKA

-327 IRDESGKTLKSASDH
+327 IRDEAGKTLKSASDH

-369 TDYVGADDPKK
+369 TDYVAADDPKK
-380 REDALQRHI
+380 REDALQRHT

-475 EIIRTAETLLTRVQR
+475 EIVKTAETLLARVQR

-530 ALGVPAKKDQKYPE
+530 ALGVPAKKDQKFPE

-553 DPLSVRLIGS
+553 DPLSVRLIGE
-563 DPDAESGTDDGS
+563 DADAESEPDVAGTDDAS
-575 ALSEGSE
+575 ALSDEL
-582 GPDLPLPDA
+582 DLPL
-591 DDDASG
+591 SG
-597 ADSADTND
+597 ADVVSGDADATDEP

>member
-1 MLYAVIGGFI
+1 MFLYAVIGGVV
-11 GFILGALMLFL
+11 GFILGALILFL
-22 WMRAN
+22 WMRAR

-33 RIAELESRTVAFD
+33 RIAELESRTAAFD
-46 QAISDKVRAESALEQ
+46 QAVADKVRAESALEQ
-61 LTISSK
+61 LKLSSQ
-67 RELEFAEQAAESK
+67 RELEFARHAAQAESD
-80 AEAAARAHAAA
+80 AAAKAHEAELASVRNQAAAA

-98 AESELESE
+98 AASELEAEQS
-106 RGKAAALLEAEKR
+106 KAAALLDAEKR
-119 RAATELNAERNK
+119 RAAA
-131 AATEL
+131 
-136 EAAAAALDTEKRRA
+136 
-150 ESELE
+150 
-155 SERGKA
+155 
-161 AALLEAEK
+161 
-169 RRAATELEAEKRKSQ
+169 ELEAEKRKAQ

-191 EAQSQLEKVMKER
+191 EAQAQLEKVTKER

-225 NLQTANREQLSAILS
+225 NLQTANREQLVAILA

-327 IRDESGKTLKSASDH
+327 IRDDSGKTVKSASDH

-369 TDYVGADDPKK
+369 TDYVAADDPKK

-433 DSGLWNRAFEKRIL
+433 DSGLWNRAFEQRIL

-475 EIIRTAETLLTRVQR
+475 EIVKTAETLLARVQR
-490 FFAAFDDVGR
+490 FFAVFDDVGR

-530 ALGVPAKKDQKYPE
+530 ALGVPAKKDQKIPE

-553 DPLSVRLIGS
+553 DPLTILIS
-563 DPDAESGTDDGS
+563 EDAESEPDDAGTDDVP
-575 ALSEGSE
+575 ALSDEL
-582 GPDLPLPDA
+582 DLPLSGA
-591 DDDASG
+591 DDASG
-597 ADSADTND
+597 DADATDEP

>member
-1 MLYAVIGGFI
+1 MLYAVIGGLV
-11 GFILGALMLFL
+11 GFILGALILCL
-22 WMRAN
+22 WMRAR

-33 RIAELESRTVAFD
+33 RIAELEARIAAFD
-46 QAISDKVRAESALEQ
+46 QAVADKVRAESMLEQ
-61 LTISSK
+61 LKLSSQ
-67 RELEFAEQAAESK
+67 RELEFSQQAAQAKADAAAKAHEAELTSVRNQAAAELEAEKRRAQSELEAEQSKSAAL
-80 AEAAARAHAAA
+80 

-98 AESELESE
+98 AAAEL
-106 RGKAAALLEAEKR
+106 
-119 RAATELNAERNK
+119 
-131 AATEL
+131 
-136 EAAAAALDTEKRRA
+136 D
-150 ESELE
+150 
-155 SERGKA
+155 
-161 AALLEAEK
+161 
-169 RRAATELEAEKRKSQ
+169 AEKRKAQ

-191 EAQSQLEKVMKER
+191 EAQAQLEKVTKER

-225 NLQTANREQLSAILS
+225 NLQSANREQLGAILA

-327 IRDESGKTLKSASDH
+327 IRDEAGKTLKSASDH

-369 TDYVGADDPKK
+369 TDYVAADDPKK

-398 LVKKDYSAYLR
+398 LVKKDYSANLR

-475 EIIRTAETLLTRVQR
+475 EIVKTAETLLARVQR

-530 ALGVPAKKDQKYPE
+530 ALGVPAKKDQKIPE

-553 DPLSVRLIGS
+553 DPLTVRLIGE
-563 DPDAESGTDDGS
+563 DADVDTELNDAGTDDDP
-575 ALSEGSE
+575 ALSDEL
-582 GPDLPLPDA
+582 DLPLSGA
-591 DDDASG
+591 DDASG
-597 ADSADTND
+597 DADETDEP

>member
-11 GFILGALMLFL
+11 GFILGALILFL
-22 WMRAN
+22 WMRAKA
-27 SRTDAA
+27 RTDAA
-33 RIAELESRTVAFD
+33 RIAELESRTAAFD
-46 QAISDKVRAESALEQ
+46 QAVADRVRAESALEQ

-67 RELEFAEQAAESK
+67 RELEFAEQTAASK
-80 AEAAARAHAAA
+80 LEAAAQAHETA

-98 AESELESE
+98 AESELEAE
-106 RGKAAALLEAEKR
+106 RGKAAALLDAEKR
-119 RAATELNAERNK
+119 RAAA
-131 AATEL
+131 
-136 EAAAAALDTEKRRA
+136 
-150 ESELE
+150 
-155 SERGKA
+155 
-161 AALLEAEK
+161 
-169 RRAATELEAEKRKSQ
+169 ELEAEKRKSQ

-191 EAQSQLEKVMKER
+191 EAQAQLEKVMKER

-225 NLQTANREQLSAILS
+225 NLQTANREQLAAILS

-369 TDYVGADDPKK
+369 TDYVGTDDPKK

-389 RSVQAHVDE
+389 RSVQTHVDE
-398 LVKKDYSAYLR
+398 LVRKDYSAYLR

-475 EIIRTAETLLTRVQR
+475 EIVRTAETLLARVQR
-490 FFAAFDDVGR
+490 FFSAFDDVGR

-544 RFTAPEFSS
+544 RFTAPEFSAS
-553 DPLSVRLIGS
+553 PLSVHLIGG
-563 DPDAESGTDDGS
+563 DTDAESGTDDVS
-575 ALSEGSE
+575 ALSDGL
-582 GPDLPLPDA
+582 DLPFPDA

-597 ADSADTND
+597 EDSADAND

>member
-1 MLYAVIGGFI
+1 MLSYAVIGGAI
-11 GFILGALMLFL
+11 GFVLGALILFL
-22 WMRAN
+22 WMRAR

-33 RIAELESRTVAFD
+33 RIAELEARTAAFD
-46 QAISDKVRAESALEQ
+46 QAVADKVRAESALEQ
-61 LTISSK
+61 LRISAQ
-67 RELEFAEQAAESK
+67 RELEFAAQAAESK
-80 AEAAARAHAAA
+80 AEAAAKAHETELASVRSQAAAA

-98 AESELESE
+98 AASE
-106 RGKAAALLEAEKR
+106 LEAEKS
-119 RAATELNAERNK
+119 K
-131 AATEL
+131 
-136 EAAAAALDTEKRRA
+136 
-150 ESELE
+150 S
-155 SERGKA
+155 
-161 AALLEAEK
+161 AALLDAERK
-169 RRAATELEAEKRKSQ
+169 RAAAELEAEKRKAE
-184 SELAAVR
+184 SELAAMR
-191 EAQSQLEKVMKER
+191 EAQAQMEKVTKER

-225 NLQTANREQLSAILS
+225 NLQTANKEQLAAILS

-327 IRDESGKTLKSASDH
+327 IRDESGRTVKSASDH

-352 PDGKAVIIDS
+352 PDGKAVVIDS

-369 TDYVGADDPKK
+369 TDYVAAADDPQK

-433 DSGLWNRAFEKRIL
+433 DSGLWHRAFEKRIL

-475 EIIRTAETLLTRVQR
+475 EIVKTAETLLARVQR

-530 ALGVPAKKDQKYPE
+530 ALGVPAKKDQKLPE

-553 DPLSVRLIGS
+553 DPLTVRLIGE
-563 DPDAESGTDDGS
+563 DADS
-575 ALSEGSE
+575 GSE
-582 GPDLPLPDA
+582 AENADAAADSDELELRLTDA
-591 DDDASG
+591 DDGTTDADATDLPG
-597 ADSADTND
+597 ANDQP

>member
-1 MLYAVIGGFI
+1 MFLYAVIGGVI
-11 GFILGALMLFL
+11 GFILGAFILFL
-22 WMRAN
+22 WMRAK
-27 SRTDAA
+27 SRTDAV
-33 RIAELESRTVAFD
+33 RIAELESRTAAFD
-46 QAISDKVRAESALEQ
+46 QAVADKVRAESALEQ
-61 LTISSK
+61 LKLSSQ
-67 RELEFAEQAAESK
+67 RELEFARHAAQAESD
-80 AEAAARAHAAA
+80 AAAKAHEAELASVRNQAAAA

-98 AESELESE
+98 AASELEAE
-106 RGKAAALLEAEKR
+106 QKKAAALLDAEKR
-119 RAATELNAERNK
+119 K
-131 AATEL
+131 
-136 EAAAAALDTEKRRA
+136 A
-150 ESELE
+150 ESEL
-155 SERGKA
+155 A
-161 AALLEAEK
+161 AM
-169 RRAATELEAEKRKSQ
+169 
-184 SELAAVR
+184 R
-191 EAQSQLEKVMKER
+191 EAQAQMEKVTKER
-204 TENLRQ
+204 TEHLRQ

-225 NLQTANREQLSAILS
+225 NLQTANKEQLAAILS

-252 MDDVRENGVKLNES
+252 MDDMRENGVKLNES

-327 IRDESGKTLKSASDH
+327 IRDDSGKTVKSASDH

-369 TDYVGADDPKK
+369 TDYVAADDPKK

-433 DSGLWNRAFEKRIL
+433 DSGLWNRAFEQRIL

-475 EIIRTAETLLTRVQR
+475 EIVKTAETLLARVQR

-530 ALGVPAKKDQKYPE
+530 ALGVPAKKDQKIPE

-553 DPLSVRLIGS
+553 DPLTVRLIGE
-563 DPDAESGTDDGS
+563 DAESEPDDAGTDDAS
-575 ALSEGSE
+575 ALSDEL
-582 GPDLPLPDA
+582 DLPLSGA
-591 DDDASG
+591 DDASG
-597 ADSADTND
+597 DADATDEL